1 MSEAKTVICLHGVWM
16 PGAVMTLVKRRLESE
31 YQYQARLFS
40 YPSIRGTLDENAL
53 SLAAF
58 IKEQEFDNVHLVGH
72 SLGGVV
78 SLRMLALKPEAP
90 VERVVCLGS
99 PLCGSRAAS
108 YLNGKDWGDTILG
121 KSLTEGVVD
130 EAANLWARDVCAS
143 REIGVIAGTI
153 PVGVGQL
160 LTSFDGDNDG
170 TVAVAETRLP
180 GIKDHIC
187 LAVNHKGLVVS
198 NNVIDQAAAFLKRG
212 EFLRGS

>member
-1 MSEAKTVICLHGVWM
+1 MSEATNVVCLHGVWM
-16 PGAVMTLVKRRLESE
+16 PGAVMTLVKRRLENE
-31 YQYQARLFS
+31 YQYQAHLFS

-58 IKEQEFDNVHLVGH
+58 IKEQEFDRVHLVGH

-78 SLRMLALKPEAP
+78 SLRMLALQPEAP
-90 VERVVCLGS
+90 VDRVVCLGS

-108 YLNGKDWGDTILG
+108 YLNGTDWGDTILG
-121 KSLTEGVVD
+121 KSVTQGVVD
-130 EAANLWARDVCAS
+130 EAATLWAPDVCAS
-143 REIGVIAGTI
+143 HEVGVIAGTV

-160 LTSFDGDNDG
+160 LTSFDGENDG
-170 TVAVAETRLP
+170 TVAVAETQLP

-198 NNVIDQAAAFLKRG
+198 NDVIDQAAAFLKRG
-212 EFLRGS
+212 EFLRDA

>member
-1 MSEAKTVICLHGVWM
+1 MTVVCLHGVWM

-78 SLRMLALKPEAP
+78 SLRMLALEPEAP
-90 VERVVCLGS
+90 VERIVCLGS

-108 YLNGKDWGDTILG
+108 HLNQTDWGNTILG
-121 KSLTEGVVD
+121 KSVTGGVVD
-130 EAANLWARDVCAS
+130 DSANQWARDVCAS
-143 REIGVIAGTI
+143 RDIGVIAGTV

-160 LTSFDGDNDG
+160 LTSFEGDNDG
-170 TVAVAETRLP
+170 TVAVSETQLP

-187 LAVNHKGLVVS
+187 MPVNHKGLVVS

-212 EFLRGS
+212 EFLRES

>member
-1 MSEAKTVICLHGVWM
+1 MSEAMTVVCLHGVWM
-16 PGAVMTLVKRRLESE
+16 PGAIMTLVKRRLENE
-31 YQYQARLFS
+31 YQYQAHLFS
-40 YPSIRGTLDENAL
+40 YPSIRGMLDENAL

-78 SLRMLALKPEAP
+78 SLRMLALEPKAP

-108 YLNGKDWGDTILG
+108 HLNQTDWGNTILG
-121 KSLTEGVVD
+121 KSVTGGVVD
-130 EAANLWARDVCAS
+130 DSANQWARDVCAS
-143 REIGVIAGTI
+143 RDIGVIAGTV

-160 LTSFDGDNDG
+160 LTSFEEDNDG
-170 TVAVAETRLP
+170 TVAVSETQLS

-187 LAVNHKGLVVS
+187 MAVNHKGLVVS
-198 NNVIDQAAAFLKRG
+198 KNVIDQAAAFLKRG
-212 EFLRGS
+212 EFLREA